1 MYSDDISY
9 TEYKSLWEMSRL
21 RKKIDKRVPRY
32 GELIEP
38 TFEALKQLGGSGSI
52 DEILEKLIEILE
64 LPDEVVDIPHKGRE
78 SLTELSYQ
86 AAWAR
91 TYMRSYGVI
100 ENASRSVWAITPAF
114 TQVERLDGKLIVYE
128 VAKQNAERRSGGKN
142 VKDTPGTVKANENPE
157 DDGVEAPDEVKEWRV
172 RLTEILQSM
181 NPYGFERLT
190 QRILRSCGF
199 TEVKVTKASG
209 DGGIDGTG
217 KLKINGVF
225 SFNVA
230 FQCKRYSGTVGAP
243 EVRDFRGSL
252 TKATEKAVL
261 ITTGTFTKAAREE
274 ACNQGKDQIDLIDG
288 EELIDLIVQNGI
300 GVTEEKIYR
309 IDEDFFAKI

>member
-1 MYSDDISY
+1 M
-9 TEYKSLWEMSRL
+9 K
-21 RKKIDKRVPRY
+21 KKIDKRIPRY
-32 GELIEP
+32 GELIAP
-38 TFEALKQLGGSGSI
+38 TFEVLQKLGGSGSI
-52 DEILEKLIEILE
+52 DEILEGLIEFLS
-64 LPDEVVDIPHKGRE
+64 LPDEVVDIPHKGKE
-78 SLTELSYQ
+78 SMTELSYQ

-91 TYMRSYGVI
+91 TYLRTYGAI
-100 ENASRSVWAITPAF
+100 ENVARSVWAISSGYA
-114 TQVERLDGKLIVYE
+114 QVKTLDGKQVVAE
-128 VAKQNAERRSGGKN
+128 VVKKNALRRNADDPS
-142 VKDTPGTVKANENPE
+142 KASPEKITANDNPD
-157 DDGVEAPDEVKEWRV
+157 DDGVEAPDEVESWRV
-172 RLTEILQSM
+172 RLTEILQNM

-230 FQCKRYSGTVGAP
+230 FQCKRYRGAVGAP

-261 ITTGTFTKAAREE
+261 ITTGTFTKAARDE

-288 EELIDLIVQNGI
+288 EELIDLIVQNKI
-300 GVTEEKIYR
+300 GVTEELTYK